1 MGRNVYFLGILFI
14 PPTFYF
20 QNISRIYFVCCYRVS
35 FSKTINFSCLILTR
49 TVVSEIQK
57 VFTQVTN
64 IFSQHVDQK
73 KGQKCL
79 NLNILTNVEENVAS
93 NWISRIITVCDE
105 KYQNQSRAR
114 ESSSCH
120 LLAPQTSPSQEAGA
134 GVSDLSENI
143 MKRQIQV
150 SYKPS
155 LITPLLKL

>member
-120 LLAPQTSPSQEAGA
+120 LLAP
-134 GVSDLSENI
+134 
-143 MKRQIQV
+143 
-150 SYKPS
+150 
-155 LITPLLKL
+155 

>member
-1 MGRNVYFLGILFI
+1 M
-14 PPTFYF
+14 
-20 QNISRIYFVCCYRVS
+20 
-35 FSKTINFSCLILTR
+35 
-49 TVVSEIQK
+49 SEIQK

-120 LLAPQTSPSQEAGA
+120 LLAP
-134 GVSDLSENI
+134 
-143 MKRQIQV
+143 
-150 SYKPS
+150 
-155 LITPLLKL
+155 